1 MLILREY
8 VVVVVVVVV
17 PASNASEEG
26 ANYSVFLL
34 RKFSMFDV
42 WPQIVKP
49 SQSAALSTS
58 FQT

>member
-8 VVVVVVVVV
+8 VVVVVVVV